1 MKEEERLIES
11 LHPLE
16 RTVLPIL
23 KDHISVSDI
32 QKLTNLQEVEATRA
46 IQWLE
51 NKKILH
57 ITRNTKEIVTLDSN
71 GKKYLE
77 EELPEVRFLK
87 VLEHPLTIQEIKDHA
102 NLNNDEL
109 TICLGIL
116 KKKNLIVIK
125 DKISRTPQAEQLLA
139 KGFPE
144 TQFLSI
150 LPIDTARLTAEQK
163 NIHEELKK
171 RKQIISTDIRKI
183 KTITLTD
190 LGKKLLTLD
199 LKKEYI
205 EALTPSILKSD
216 IWKQKPFRRY
226 DVTINVPKISPAKRH
241 FVNQATTYIKR
252 IWLDMGFKE
261 MTGPMLESTF
271 WNFDALF
278 VPQDH
283 PAREMQDTFYI
294 KGQSPLPSKDIVAK
308 VKKAHESGTSKSTG
322 WQYAWNQKK
331 AQELV
336 LRTHTTSLSART
348 LASLNIK
355 DLPAKYFAVGKVF
368 RNETLDWSH
377 LFEFDQTEGI
387 VIDEDINLS
396 HLLGYLKEFFK
407 KMGFE
412 KIRFRPGFFPYTHCS
427 TEVEVFHPQRKK
439 WIELGGAGIFRP
451 EVVQPLLG
459 RDIPV
464 LAWGLGVGRIIMD
477 YWELQDIRDLYKN
490 DLKQISEIK
499 TWTK

>member
-1 MKEEERLIES
+1 MKEEQLIAS

-16 RTVLPIL
+16 RAVLPVL
-23 KDHISVSDI
+23 KDHLSVSEI
-32 QKLTNLQEVEATRA
+32 EKLANLQEVEVVRA
-46 IQWLE
+46 LQWLE
-51 NKKILH
+51 NKQI
-57 ITRNTKEIVTLDSN
+57 IRINRNTKELVTLDEN
-71 GKKYLE
+71 GKRYVKE
-77 EELPEVRFLK
+77 GLPEKRFL
-87 VLEHPLTIQEIKDHA
+87 VALEHPLTIHEVQQRASLDK
-102 NLNNDEL
+102 DEL
-109 TICLGIL
+109 TISLGLL
-116 KKKNLIVIK
+116 KRKNLIVLS
-125 DKISRTPQAEQLLA
+125 DKISRTKQAEELI
-139 KGFPE
+139 KKE
-144 TQFLSI
+144 SSEEQFLKM
-150 LPIDTARLTAEQK
+150 LPIDTAKLSSQQK
-163 NIHEELKK
+163 QVYEELKK
-171 RKQIISTDIRKI
+171 RKEIIRTDIRKI
-183 KTITLTD
+183 KTVVLTD
-190 LGKKLLTLD
+190 LGRRLLTLD
-199 LKKEYI
+199 LKREYL
-205 EALTPSILKSD
+205 EALTPSMLKSQA
-216 IWKQKPFRRY
+216 WKQKPFRRY
-226 DVTINVPKISPAKRH
+226 DVTINVPKVTAAKQH
-241 FVNQATTYIKR
+241 FVNQANAYIKR

-283 PAREMQDTFYI
+283 PARELQDTFYI

-322 WQYAWNQKK
+322 WQYSWNQKK

-355 DLPAKYFAVGKVF
+355 DLPAKYFTVSKAF
-368 RNETLDWSH
+368 RNEALDWSH

-387 VIDEDINLS
+387 VIDENMNFR
-396 HLLGYLKEFFK
+396 HLLGYLKEFFR

-412 KIRFRPGFFPYTHCS
+412 KIRFRPHFFPYTEPS
-427 TEVEVFHPQRKK
+427 VECDVYHPVKKK

-499 TWTK
+499 TWTR